1 MWKKCRLPLLLL
13 ALVAAPLHV
22 SANDAGT
29 PPCAN
34 GNCLA
39 EVIVTDKSPE
49 TIDDIRCLAAGLRF
63 AEMPDSHQKSTG
75 MLMVL
80 YYLGRLDGRNPDLDV
95 EGLLSQEIPK
105 MTAAEYAAEATRC
118 SNNLSAKGQQ
128 ISRLGEKMLPRFK

>member
-1 MWKKCRLPLLLL
+1 MWKKCRLPVLLL
-13 ALVAAPLHV
+13 AFAAAPLLV
-22 SANDAGT
+22 SADDAGT
-29 PPCAN
+29 GACAR

-39 EVIVTDKSPE
+39 EVVVTDKSPE

-63 AEMPDSHQKSTG
+63 AALPDSHQKSTG

-95 EGLLSQEIPK
+95 EGVLSKEIPK
-105 MTAAEYAAEATRC
+105 MSAAEYAAEATRC

-128 ISRLGEKMLPRFK
+128 ISHLSDDMLPHFK

>member
-13 ALVAAPLHV
+13 ALAAAPLHV
-22 SANDAGT
+22 SADDAGT
-29 PPCAN
+29 AACAR
-34 GNCLA
+34 GNCLP
-39 EVIVTDKSPE
+39 EVLVTDKSPE
-49 TIDDIRCLAAGLRF
+49 IIDDIRCLAAGLRF
-63 AEMPDSHQKSTG
+63 AELPDSHQKSTG

-105 MTAAEYAAEATRC
+105 MTAAQYAAEATRC

>member
-1 MWKKCRLPLLLL
+1 MWKKIRLPLLLL
-13 ALVAAPLHV
+13 ALAAAPLHV
-22 SANDAGT
+22 SADDAGT
-29 PPCAN
+29 ACAR
-34 GNCLA
+34 GNCLP
-39 EVIVTDKSPE
+39 EVLVTDKSPD

-95 EGLLSQEIPK
+95 EGLLSQQIPK
-105 MTAAEYAAEATRC
+105 MTAAEYAAEAARC

-128 ISRLGEKMLPRFK
+128 ISHLGEKMLPRFK